1 MWDVHCGTWQ
11 PNQKAT
17 CRRPCQA
24 LYATLYADE
33 NGWNGSQEEEI
44 PFNIFTPLRPWSLL
58 TFVCFTCLSSCL
70 HCTFSMSYFVLF
82 FFFCINFTASYEF
95 YPCTYS
101 INLWWRVLWS
111 WEHWR
116 FVDTPEY
123 CPLFH
128 SQMLA
133 GMPFIHPS
141 TSHRLPLIQG
151 QARVAVGQAR

>member
-1 MWDVHCGTWQ
+1 MCTVEPGNPTRKPHADD
-11 PNQKAT
+11 PA
-17 CRRPCQA
+17 RP
-24 LYATLYADE
+24 
-33 NGWNGSQEEEI
+33 S
-44 PFNIFTPLRPWSLL
+44 TPLSTLMKMDETDPKKKKYHSIFSRHLDPEVCWHLSVSLAYPL
-58 TFVCFTCLSSCL
+58 ASTVHFQCHILCCF
-70 HCTFSMSYFVLF
+70 LF
-82 FFFCINFTASYEF
+82 LINFTASYEF

-111 WEHWR
+111 WAHWR

-141 TSHRLPLIQG
+141 TSHLLPLIQG